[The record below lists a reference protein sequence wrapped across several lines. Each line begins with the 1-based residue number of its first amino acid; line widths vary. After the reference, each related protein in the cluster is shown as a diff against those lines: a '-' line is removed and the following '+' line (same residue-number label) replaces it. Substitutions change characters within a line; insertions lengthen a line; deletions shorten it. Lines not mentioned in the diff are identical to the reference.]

1 MSKEEHYEKGMDYF
15 AEDQLESAIEELGRA
30 VDLYPEYGDV
40 LHDLAMCY
48 YHQKNYDQ
56 ALEFGK
62 RFRDVETDNPLA
74 YTALSMFYV
83 AKGMIEEAEEMGEKA
98 RTADGEEESGT
109 VSLS

>member
-30 VDLYPEYGDV
+30 VDLDPEYGDV
-40 LHDLAMCY
+40 LHALAMCY

-56 ALEFGK
+56 ALAFGK
-62 RFRDVETDNPLA
+62 RFRDVEADHPLA
-74 YTALSMFYV
+74 YTSLSMFYV
-83 AKGMIEEAEEMGEKA
+83 AKGMIEEAEEMSEKA
-98 RTADGEEESGT
+98 RTAGGEEGSGT